1 MKKHSHFLLAAGL
14 LGLACNALAAPLTQV
29 RMSVDEEP
37 IAVALAQSL
46 GYFRSEDIDFVPV
59 DLEKLTGEDYLM
71 QEALVKGRLDASY
84 HWFNHVIYGAKHG
97 FPVKA
102 VMVFNDAPGMTVLVA
117 KRVKDQIHG
126 VPDFKG
132 RQVAEGAGYGT
143 KSVVNHFMARKAGL
157 PPDAWTSVML
167 AKEGRTEAVIQG
179 LKENKV
185 DVMMFEEPV
194 VSSLKATGM
203 VTPLLDLNSRA
214 TTEQQL
220 GAWFPAQSLI
230 MSPGYIEKHPATVQ
244 HLVNAFVKTM
254 RFINSHSVD
263 EIVAK
268 LPADYFKGKDRDAEI
283 QLIRNTIS
291 TQAKGNYAFTPAAVH
306 MVVDMNLSSG
316 FDKSGEGQWRA
327 GGDKSKVVAD
337 QLYTNRFV
345 DTAMKAIPQ

>member
-1 MKKHSHFLLAAGL
+1 MKTKFIIAAGL
-14 LGLACNALAAPLTQV
+14 CGLAFSTLAAPLTKV

-46 GYFRSEDIDFVPV
+46 GYFKSEGIEFVPV

-117 KRVKDQIHG
+117 NRVKDQIHG
-126 VPDFKG
+126 MADFKG
-132 RQVAEGAGYGT
+132 RNVAEGAGYGT
-143 KSVVNHFMARKAGL
+143 KSVVNHFMAHKAGV
-157 PPDAWTSVML
+157 PDGAWTSVAL
-167 AKEGRTEAVIQG
+167 VKEGRQQTVIKL
-179 LKENKV
+179 LKANQV

-194 VSSLKATGM
+194 VGALKATGLA
-203 VTPLLDLNSRA
+203 TPLLDLNSRA
-214 TTEQQL
+214 TTEKQL
-220 GAWFPAQSLI
+220 GAWFPAQSL
-230 MSPGYIEKHPATVQ
+230 MLAPSYIEKNPETVQ

-268 LPADYFKGKDRDAEI
+268 LPADYFKGKDRKAEI
-283 QLIRNTIS
+283 QLLRDTYS
-291 TQAKGNYAFTPAAVH
+291 TQAKGTFSFTPAVVQ
-306 MVVDMNLSSG
+306 MVLDMNNGSA
-316 FDKSGEGQWRA
+316 FDKSDEGQWRA
-327 GGDKSKVVAD
+327 GGDKSKAVAV
-337 QLYTNRFV
+337 QLYDNRFV
-345 DTAMKAIPQ
+345 DAAMKAIPQ